1 MDKLDE
7 SIVSLEKALKKFG
20 HNHIYSA
27 VILSKMSVVYR
38 YKGDLEKSVK
48 FAEEAKT
55 ISDGQHGTKSH
66 PGEFSLVICIFIT
79 ILNKTIL
86 FQ

>member
-7 SIVSLEKALKKFG
+7 SIESLEKALEMFG
-20 HNHIYSA
+20 HNDTYRA
-27 VILSKMSVVYR
+27 VILSKLSAVYR

-48 FAEEAKT
+48 FAEEAK
-55 ISDGQHGTKSH
+55 IILDGQHGTKSH
-66 PGEFSLVICIFIT
+66 PGEFSLVTCIFIT